1 MRVVYCT
8 DTYPPQING
17 VSIVTALSVAGLAR
31 RGWEC
36 AVAAPRYPADA
47 HGSSG
52 RQAALDGGATE
63 LLSLPSVAV
72 PGYPELRLARSGRG
86 AVRRLID
93 RFRPDLVHCE
103 TEFTVGRFGRRVA
116 AAAGLPVVSSYHT
129 NFGQYAEAYGIPW
142 LRRAVTGYLTAFHGR
157 SARVYTPSTVARGEL
172 MSRGLAEVEVWGRG
186 VDSEL
191 FHPRRR
197 SQALRAELGMGSR
210 FTLVYV
216 GRLAAEK
223 RVDVIIH
230 AFRLAG
236 AVVPRGVMHL
246 IVAGTGPCEA
256 QLRAAAPPDV
266 TFLGLLDRERSLP
279 DLYAN
284 CDAFVFASVTETLGL
299 VVLEAMASGLP
310 VIAALEGGV
319 RDHLRDGFNGVAYDA
334 GDAAALARAMILLA
348 NEWEL
353 TQRLARNARHTAEG
367 LSWERELDRLDAS
380 YREVC
385 ERGAASPS
393 GGRVGKETGD
403 RRAPAQLAFG
413 GYPPAMRLH
422 EVLDDRQSESGAPF
436 FPGA

>member
-1 MRVVYCT
+1 MRVLYCT

-17 VSIVTALSVAGLAR
+17 VSIVTALSVTGLAR

-36 AVAAPRYPADA
+36 AVAAPRYPPDA
-47 HGSSG
+47 YPPIGD
-52 RQAALDGGATE
+52 RPPPVTEAVE
-63 LLSLPSVAV
+63 LLSLPSVAL
-72 PGYPELRLARSGRG
+72 PGYSEIRLAVSGRA
-86 AVRRLID
+86 AVRQLIH

-103 TEFTVGRFGRRVA
+103 TEFTLGRLGQRA
-116 AAAGLPVVSSYHT
+116 ARAAGLPAVSSYHT
-129 NFGQYAEAYGIPW
+129 DFGRYAEAYGLLW
-142 LRRAVTGYLTAFHGR
+142 LRRAVTGYLTAFHRR
-157 SARVYTPSTVARGEL
+157 SARVYTPSASARAEL
-172 MSRGLAEVEVWGRG
+172 ASLGVDTVEVWGRG
-186 VDSEL
+186 VDTEV

-216 GRLAAEK
+216 GRLAPEK
-223 RVDVIIH
+223 RVDVIVH

-246 IVAGTGPCEA
+246 VIAGTGPSEA
-256 QLRAAAPPDV
+256 HLRATAPPDV
-266 TFLGLLDRERSLP
+266 TFLGLLDREFRLP

-319 RDHLRDGFNGVAYDA
+319 RDHLRDGFNGLTYEA
-334 GDAAALARAMILLA
+334 GDAAALAQAMVLLA
-348 NEWEL
+348 NEWDL

-367 LSWERELDRLDAS
+367 LSWEGELDRLDAS

-385 ERGAASPS
+385 EAGAAAPSGRRVGKHAGDRGAA
-393 GGRVGKETGD
+393 
-403 RRAPAQLAFG
+403 AQLAFG
-413 GYPPAMRLH
+413 GHPPAVGLDEM
-422 EVLDDRQSESGAPF
+422 LDDGEAESGPSLLA
-436 FPGA
+436 GA

>member
-1 MRVVYCT
+1 V
-8 DTYPPQING
+8 
-17 VSIVTALSVAGLAR
+17 
-31 RGWEC
+31 
-36 AVAAPRYPADA
+36 
-47 HGSSG
+47 
-52 RQAALDGGATE
+52 TE
-63 LLSLPSVAV
+63 LTL
-72 PGYPELRLARSGRG
+72 
-86 AVRRLID
+86 
-93 RFRPDLVHCE
+93 
-103 TEFTVGRFGRRVA
+103 GRFGRRAA

-142 LRRAVTGYLTAFHGR
+142 LRRAVTGYLTAFHQR
-157 SARVYTPSTVARGEL
+157 SARVYTPSAVARRAL
-172 MSRGLAEVEVWGRG
+172 LSLGLEEVEVWGRG

-197 SQALRAELGMGSR
+197 SQALRVELGMGSR

-216 GRLAAEK
+216 GRLAPEK
-223 RVDVIIH
+223 RVDVIVH

-246 IVAGTGPCEA
+246 SIAGTGPCEG

-266 TFLGLLDRERSLP
+266 TFLGFLDREDRLP

-284 CDAFVFASVTETLGL
+284 CDAFIFASVTETLGL

-310 VIAALEGGV
+310 VIAAPEGGV
-319 RDHLRDGFNGVAYDA
+319 RDHLRDGFNGLAYPA

-367 LSWERELDRLDAS
+367 LSWEGELDRLDAS
-380 YREVC
+380 YREVSG
-385 ERGAASPS
+385 RGAASPS
-393 GGRVGKETGD
+393 GRRAGKEAGD
-403 RRAPAQLAFG
+403 RRTAAQLAFG
-413 GYPPAMRLH
+413 GHPPAMRLH
-422 EVLDDRQSESGAPF
+422 EMLDDGQAESGAAF

>member
-36 AVAAPRYPADA
+36 AVAAPRYPAEA
-47 HGSSG
+47 HASIG
-52 RQAALDGGATE
+52 RGPSPAGGATE

-72 PGYPELRLARSGRG
+72 PRYPELRLAISGRG

-103 TEFTVGRFGRRVA
+103 TELTLGRFGRHAA

-142 LRRAVTGYLTAFHGR
+142 LLRAVTGYLTAFHQR
-157 SARVYTPSTVARGEL
+157 SARVYTPSAVARREL
-172 MSRGLAEVEVWGRG
+172 LSLGLEEVEVWGRG

-216 GRLAAEK
+216 GRLAPEK

-246 IVAGTGPCEA
+246 IIAGTGPCEA
-256 QLRAAAPPDV
+256 QLRTAAPPDV
-266 TFLGLLDRERSLP
+266 TFLGFLDREDRLP

-310 VIAALEGGV
+310 VIAAPEGGV
-319 RDHLRDGFNGVAYDA
+319 RDHLRDGFNGLAYPA

-353 TQRLARNARHTAEG
+353 TRRLARNARHTAEG
-367 LSWERELDRLDAS
+367 LSWEGELDRLDAS

-385 ERGAASPS
+385 GRGAASPS
-393 GGRVGKETGD
+393 GRRAGKEAGD
-403 RRAPAQLAFG
+403 RRAAAQLAFG
-413 GYPPAMRLH
+413 GHPPAMRLH
-422 EVLDDRQSESGAPF
+422 EMLDDGQAESGAAF